1 MVLCLSQWHLLLQ
14 ELNTLEVRSA
24 VKNADLKLL
33 ARSKLQ
39 LSVHSKHH
47 PEYRLQGE
55 VTVRVSCD
63 IFQATLSSA
72 DADDAYPLDVS
83 ELPAPHPSSTTASG
97 VAWMYLARDGSLLY
111 NVRIDDLDAGL
122 TGLHLV
128 AGKGRGRRQEIE
140 DLTASFNSGWA
151 NGSVDRLTPRELEQ
165 LYGGE
170 LSISV
175 TLGEKESAIRGR
187 LTTHAGADPR
197 LADAPLL
204 LKRPNLRSPA
214 SVVGVAWVA
223 VDNECSL
230 QYEVGQYLL
239 KLPKILI

>member
-1 MVLCLSQWHLLLQ
+1 
-14 ELNTLEVRSA
+14 LNTLEMRSA

-39 LSVHSKHH
+39 LSVYSKHH

-63 IFQATLSSA
+63 IFQAPLSSA
-72 DADDAYPLDVS
+72 EADDAYSMDPA
-83 ELPAPHPSSTTASG
+83 ELPSPHPSATTASG
-97 VAWMYLARDGSLLY
+97 VTWMYLGKDGSLLY
-111 NVRIDDLDAGL
+111 NVRVDDMDSPL

-140 DLTASFNSGWA
+140 DLTPSFVGGWA

-170 LSISV
+170 LSISIS
-175 TLGEKESAIRGR
+175 LGDKENALRGR
-187 LTTHAGADPR
+187 LTTHPAADPR

-204 LKRPNLRSPA
+204 LKRANVKSPA
-214 SVVGVAWVA
+214 SVTGVAWVA
-223 VDNECSL
+223 IDSECSL
-230 QYEVGQYLL
+230 QYDVS
-239 KLPKILI
+239 